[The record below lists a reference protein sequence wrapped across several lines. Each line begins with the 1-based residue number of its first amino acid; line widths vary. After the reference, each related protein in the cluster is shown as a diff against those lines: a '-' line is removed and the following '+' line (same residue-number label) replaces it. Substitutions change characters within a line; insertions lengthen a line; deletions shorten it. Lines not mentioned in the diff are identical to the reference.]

1 MFTQKDL
8 SVAFKC
14 FAQVVT
20 KKNKNQLKEQKSHV
34 LHFSVITLEVNL

>member
-20 KKNKNQLKEQKSHV
+20 KKEQKSAERTKEPC
-34 LHFSVITLEVNL
+34 FTF